1 MIAVLIKKIVRFRFD
16 IGPFHR
22 IGCLVPLIDLDP
34 VADAPHLHLRHR
46 CAFAGMK
53 IVRIEND
60 VEPALVILEDVAFAQ
75 AAGDN
80 FGHFGSLS
88 LMPRKIRWRGTGR
101 LTAS

>member
-1 MIAVLIKKIVRFRFD
+1 
-16 IGPFHR
+16 
-22 IGCLVPLIDLDP
+22 
-34 VADAPHLHLRHR
+34 
-46 CAFAGMK
+46 MK
-53 IVRIEND
+53 IFRIEND